1 MQKQSLKPGPEFH
14 KATQT
19 TLFPAHLLELVMMTF
34 AAYVIKIGAGDDVL
48 IVISHRK
55 FNGLASGS
63 KFIEYK

>member
-1 MQKQSLKPGPEFH
+1 MSSSPVQVDEPGKEWSKQLYGIQGPVSV
-14 KATQT
+14 T
-19 TLFPAHLLELVMMTF
+19 VS
-34 AAYVIKIGAGDDVL
+34 AYVIKIGAGDDVL